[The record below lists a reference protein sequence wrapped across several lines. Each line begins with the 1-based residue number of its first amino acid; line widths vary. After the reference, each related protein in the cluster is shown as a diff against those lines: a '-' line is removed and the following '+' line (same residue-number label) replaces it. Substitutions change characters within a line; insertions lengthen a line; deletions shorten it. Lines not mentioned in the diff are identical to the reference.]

1 MLIHIFFLLRRKR
14 ETLSLYEI
22 FHIIMNSSSGSM
34 SKYNFEDN
42 AVVCYEDGG
51 GYDDDD
57 DEKGKV

>member
-1 MLIHIFFLLRRKR
+1 MLIHIFFLRRKR
-14 ETLSLYEI
+14 KTSSLYEI

-51 GYDDDD
+51 GDDDD

>member
-1 MLIHIFFLLRRKR
+1 
-14 ETLSLYEI
+14 
-22 FHIIMNSSSGSM
+22 MNSSSGSM

-57 DEKGKV
+57 DDEKGKV

>member
-1 MLIHIFFLLRRKR
+1 
-14 ETLSLYEI
+14 
-22 FHIIMNSSSGSM
+22 MNSSSGSM

-57 DEKGKV
+57 DDENGKV